1 MARESIFRSEGG
13 AGQVTFNMTPMI
25 DCTFQL
31 IIFFVLTSQVAS
43 SELARM
49 ELPGPHE
56 SQARTDEEWKVPHNV
71 LINVTSAEEDH
82 PNDPAY
88 RGRAGGYV
96 AGGEPIPLGRE
107 GERKIAAFLKARMRS
122 HLAEKG
128 KREDFYV
135 EIRADKR
142 VQFIEVLPVMK
153 IAMEAEI
160 MKMNITAKVE
170 PKKIK

>member
-1 MARESIFRSEGG
+1 MARESIFRSQGG
-13 AGQVTFNMTPMI
+13 AGEVTFNMTPMI

-49 ELPGPHE
+49 ELHGPYE
-56 SQARTDEEWKVPHNV
+56 SQARSKEEWNTPHSV

-82 PNDPAY
+82 PNDPTY

-96 AGGEPIPLGRE
+96 AGGEKIPLGRE
-107 GERKIAAFLKARMRS
+107 GESKVAEFLKARMRD
-122 HLAEKG
+122 HLAKKR

-153 IAMEAEI
+153 VAMAAEI